1 MVHFYKNREI
11 TTVII
16 PATPNAILLI
26 APCISPNSIDLA
38 VPIAVLLQP
47 KPTQIPTGFLMRSNF
62 TNSGAS
68 TAPITPVKIT
78 PATVIPVMP
87 PNFSLTPTAIGV
99 VTV

>member
-26 APCISPNSIDLA
+26 APCISPNSIALA

-47 KPTQIPTGFLMRSNF
+47 KPTNTTNRIFDAGAILPTVEQ
-62 TNSGAS
+62 
-68 TAPITPVKIT
+68 APHQLHP
-78 PATVIPVMP
+78 
-87 PNFSLTPTAIGV
+87 
-99 VTV
+99 

>member
-26 APCISPNSIDLA
+26 APCISPNSIALA

-47 KPTQIPTGFLMRSNF
+47 KPTPIPTGC
-62 TNSGAS
+62 GAILP
-68 TAPITPVKIT
+68 TVEQAPHQLHP
-78 PATVIPVMP
+78 
-87 PNFSLTPTAIGV
+87 
-99 VTV
+99 